1 MTELKLEFLLEES
14 EIPAEVDR
22 LLLSFLKASVEKYSP
37 ELFEKLYTKKQSV
50 MKTYCWSCYL
60 PGARFAADKIY
71 LKESRFMV
79 TFSDADMGEL
89 FEFFNAFQLMRNIE
103 YPMGGNSMK
112 LREVKAKKIPEIK
125 ESELIIKMQS
135 SLLARKHDP
144 ENNTDIYYTC
154 EDPELSD
161 TLKDNLKFFLNKIGW
176 DEDVDCFSIVPVK
189 GKKIVAKVWGRPTN
203 ASIGIYKLQ
212 GTPRLLDFL
221 YSAGLGSR
229 RSEGHGKWE
238 IVW

>member
-1 MTELKLEFLLEES
+1 MGSEGGIDMTEIKLEFLLEEP

-37 ELFEKLYTKKQSV
+37 ELFGKLYTKKQSV
-50 MKTYCWSCYL
+50 MKTY
-60 PGARFAADKIY
+60 
-71 LKESRFMV
+71 
-79 TFSDADMGEL
+79 SDADMGEL

-103 YPMGGNSMK
+103 YSMGGNSMK

-154 EDPELSD
+154 EDPEFSD

-189 GKKIVAKVWGRPTN
+189 GQKIVAKVWGRPTN

>member
-1 MTELKLEFLLEES
+1 MGSEGGIDMTEIKLEFLLEEP

-37 ELFEKLYTKKQSV
+37 ELFGKLYTKKQSV
-50 MKTYCWSCYL
+50 MKTY
-60 PGARFAADKIY
+60 
-71 LKESRFMV
+71 
-79 TFSDADMGEL
+79 SDADMGEL

-103 YPMGGNSMK
+103 YSMGGNSMK

-154 EDPELSD
+154 EDPEFSD

>member
-1 MTELKLEFLLEES
+1 MTELKLEFLLEEP

-37 ELFEKLYTKKQSV
+37 ELFGKLYTKKQSV

-144 ENNTDIYYTC
+144 ENNTDIY
-154 EDPELSD
+154 
-161 TLKDNLKFFLNKIGW
+161 
-176 DEDVDCFSIVPVK
+176 
-189 GKKIVAKVWGRPTN
+189 
-203 ASIGIYKLQ
+203 
-212 GTPRLLDFL
+212 
-221 YSAGLGSR
+221 
-229 RSEGHGKWE
+229 
-238 IVW
+238 

>member
-1 MTELKLEFLLEES
+1 MTELKLEFLLEEP

-71 LKESRFMV
+71 LKENRFMV

-154 EDPELSD
+154 EDPEFSD
-161 TLKDNLKFFLNKIGW
+161 TLKDNLKFFLNKNPVVRI
-176 DEDVDCFSIVPVK
+176 DEVETSI
-189 GKKIVAKVWGRPTN
+189 A
-203 ASIGIYKLQ
+203 
-212 GTPRLLDFL
+212 
-221 YSAGLGSR
+221 
-229 RSEGHGKWE
+229 
-238 IVW
+238 

>member
-1 MTELKLEFLLEES
+1 
-14 EIPAEVDR
+14 
-22 LLLSFLKASVEKYSP
+22 
-37 ELFEKLYTKKQSV
+37 

-154 EDPELSD
+154 EDPEFSD

>member
-1 MTELKLEFLLEES
+1 MGSEGGIDMTELKLEFLLEEP

-71 LKESRFMV
+71 LKENRFMV

-89 FEFFNAFQLMRNIE
+89 FEFFNAFQL
-103 YPMGGNSMK
+103 NSMK

-154 EDPELSD
+154 EDPEFSD

>member
-1 MTELKLEFLLEES
+1 
-14 EIPAEVDR
+14 
-22 LLLSFLKASVEKYSP
+22 
-37 ELFEKLYTKKQSV
+37 

-71 LKESRFMV
+71 LKENRFMV

-135 SLLARKHDP
+135 SLRQENMIRKIIRISIIPAR
-144 ENNTDIYYTC
+144 I
-154 EDPELSD
+154 LS
-161 TLKDNLKFFLNKIGW
+161 FRI
-176 DEDVDCFSIVPVK
+176 
-189 GKKIVAKVWGRPTN
+189 
-203 ASIGIYKLQ
+203 
-212 GTPRLLDFL
+212 
-221 YSAGLGSR
+221 
-229 RSEGHGKWE
+229 H
-238 IVW
+238 